1 MDLCNEI
8 LVKKL
13 LPEDTKNGREEDK
26 KGKMNICFKYD
37 NKQSAISKNDVNKWS
52 YGDAI

>member
-1 MDLCNEI
+1 MDLCVEI

-13 LPEDTKNGREEDK
+13 LPEDTKNGREDK